1 MGEDEMEFF
10 DTKTLAELT
19 RLPVRLVL
27 DTGESAIAEGAEGVR
42 RRDATSRH
50 LLYQAEELYFD
61 LRLEPNPR
69 ASKAALVGQL
79 MDLRDPLRPVP
90 PVTVLLMSGDEV
102 LAQTRTN
109 ELGELQMDIEPNT
122 EPNIEPCSALRLCVA
137 LEGGRLIEVPLD
149 RSLLVS

>member
-1 MGEDEMEFF
+1 MDVF
-10 DTKTLAELT
+10 DAKILAELT

-27 DTGESAIAEGAEGVR
+27 DTGESSMSERAEGTEGVR

-69 ASKAALVGQL
+69 TYKAALVGQL
-79 MDLRDPLRPVP
+79 MDLRDPLRPVS

-109 ELGELQMDIEPNT
+109 ELGELQMDVESDV
-122 EPNIEPCSALRLCVA
+122 EPCSALRLCVA
-137 LEGGRLIEVPLD
+137 LEGGRLIEVTLD

>member
-1 MGEDEMEFF
+1 MEVF
-10 DTKTLAELT
+10 DIKTLAELT

-27 DTGESAIAEGAEGVR
+27 DTGESSMAEGAEGVR

-61 LRLEPNPR
+61 LRLEPEPR
-69 ASKAALVGQL
+69 ASRAALVGQL

-109 ELGELQMDIEPNT
+109 GFGELQMDVDADVKT
-122 EPNIEPCSALRLCVA
+122 HLALRLCVA
-137 LEGGRLIEVPLD
+137 LEGGRLIEVSLD
-149 RSLLVS
+149 RSLLVT

>member
-1 MGEDEMEFF
+1 MEFF
-10 DTKTLAELT
+10 DTKTLTELT

-27 DTGESAIAEGAEGVR
+27 DTGESASAEGVR

-109 ELGELQMDIEPNT
+109 ELGELQMDI
-122 EPNIEPCSALRLCVA
+122 
-137 LEGGRLIEVPLD
+137 
-149 RSLLVS
+149 

>member
-1 MGEDEMEFF
+1 MGEDEMEVF

-27 DTGESAIAEGAEGVR
+27 DTGESSMAEGAEGVR

-50 LLYQAEELYFD
+50 LLYQAEELYLD
-61 LRLEPNPR
+61 LRLEPELRTSR
-69 ASKAALVGQL
+69 ASLVGQL

-109 ELGELQMDIEPNT
+109 GFGELQMDIDADVKPH
-122 EPNIEPCSALRLCVA
+122 PALRLCVA
-137 LEGGRLIEVPLD
+137 LEGGRLIEVSLD